1 MNNLLKQ
8 YTGTKTV
15 KARPMTM
22 GEAYE
27 CKLLKEGVRPS
38 KCETDKA
45 GYLVVYG
52 DGYMSWSPKDVFD
65 AAYKPSETFLERL
78 ENECNE
84 IDARSDKVKD
94 FIGSDRFDNLSP
106 IAKLLLVAQCAT
118 QREYIYLLVDRIDE
132 AKEKKP
138 YLSEFDF
145 GTALKFLTAGG
156 AISRAVWRSEK
167 FVVKQVSSII
177 TADIIPKM
185 QFLPQVAKDIL
196 MSRKNPH
203 IGYTNQMLII
213 HPDGQADSWQPTPED
228 IFAVDWKL
236 VVLPINK

>member
-1 MNNLLKQ
+1 MNNQLKQ

-38 KCETDKA
+38 ECETDKA
-45 GYLVVYG
+45 GYLVEYEG
-52 DGYMSWSPKDVFD
+52 GYQSWSPKDVFD

-78 ENECNE
+78 DNECDE
-84 IDARSDKVKD
+84 IGARFDKAKD
-94 FIGSDRFDNLSP
+94 FINSDRFDNLSP
-106 IAKLLLVAQCAT
+106 IAKLLLTAQSAT
-118 QREYIYLLVDRIDE
+118 QREYICLLIDRIDE

-138 YLSEFDF
+138 FLSEFDF
-145 GTALKFLTAGG
+145 GTAVKFLKSGG

-167 FVVKQVSSII
+167 FVVKQVPSII

-185 QFLPQVAKDIL
+185 QSLPQVAKDIL

-228 IFAVDWKL
+228 IFAEDWKL
-236 VVLPINK
+236 VVPPTH

>member
-1 MNNLLKQ
+1 MNNQLKQ

-38 KCETDKA
+38 ECETDKA
-45 GYLVVYG
+45 GYLVEYE
-52 DGYMSWSPKDVFD
+52 DGYQSWSPKDVFD

-78 ENECNE
+78 DNECGE
-84 IDARSDKVKD
+84 IDARYNKAKD
-94 FIGSDRFDNLSP
+94 FINSDRFDNLSP
-106 IAKLLLVAQCAT
+106 IAKLLLTAQSAT
-118 QREYIYLLVDRIDE
+118 QREYIWLLIDRIDE
-132 AKEKKP
+132 AKGKKP
-138 YLSEFDF
+138 FLSEFDF

-167 FVVKQVSSII
+167 FVVKQVPSII

-185 QFLPQVAKDIL
+185 QSLPQVAKDIL

-213 HPDGQADSWQPTPED
+213 HPDGQADSWQPSPED

-236 VVLPINK
+236 VVPPTH

>member
-1 MNNLLKQ
+1 MNNQLKQ

-38 KCETDKA
+38 ECETDKA
-45 GYLVVYG
+45 DYLVEYEDGYL
-52 DGYMSWSPKDVFD
+52 SWSPKDVFE

-78 ENECNE
+78 DNECDE
-84 IDARSDKVKD
+84 IGARYDKAKD
-94 FIGSDRFDNLSP
+94 FINSDRFDNLSP
-106 IAKLLLVAQCAT
+106 IAKLLLAAQSAT
-118 QREYIYLLVDRIDE
+118 QREYICLLIDIINE
-132 AKEKKP
+132 AKGKKP
-138 YLSEFDF
+138 FLSEFDF

-167 FVVKQVSSII
+167 FVVKQVPSII

-185 QFLPQVAKDIL
+185 QSLPQVAKDIL

-228 IFAVDWKL
+228 IFAEDWEL
-236 VVLPINK
+236 VVPPTH

>member
-1 MNNLLKQ
+1 MNNQLKQ

-38 KCETDKA
+38 ECETDKA
-45 GYLVVYG
+45 GYLVEYE
-52 DGYMSWSPKDVFD
+52 DGYQSWSPKDVFD

-78 ENECNE
+78 DNECDE
-84 IDARSDKVKD
+84 IGARYNKAKD
-94 FIGSDRFDNLSP
+94 FINSDRFDNLSP
-106 IAKLLLVAQCAT
+106 IAKLLLMAQSAT
-118 QREYIYLLVDRIDE
+118 QREYIYLLIDMIDE

-138 YLSEFDF
+138 FLSEFDF
-145 GTALKFLTAGG
+145 GTAIKFLKAGG

-167 FVVKQVSSII
+167 FVVKQVLSII

-185 QFLPQVAKDIL
+185 QSLPQVAKDIL

-236 VVLPINK
+236 VAPPTH

>member
-1 MNNLLKQ
+1 MNNQLKQ

-38 KCETDKA
+38 ECETDKA
-45 GYLVVYG
+45 GFLVEYE
-52 DGYMSWSPKDVFD
+52 DGYQSWSPKDVFD

-78 ENECNE
+78 DNECDE
-84 IDARSDKVKD
+84 IGARYNKAID
-94 FIGSDRFDNLSP
+94 FINSDRFDNLSP
-106 IAKLLLVAQCAT
+106 IAKLLLMAQSAT
-118 QREYIYLLVDRIDE
+118 QREYICLLIDMIDE

-138 YLSEFDF
+138 FLSEFDF
-145 GTALKFLTAGG
+145 GTAIKFLKAGG

-167 FVVKQVSSII
+167 FVVKQVLSII

-185 QFLPQVAKDIL
+185 QSLPQVAKDIL

-228 IFAVDWKL
+228 IFAEDWKL
-236 VVLPINK
+236 VVPPINK

>member
-1 MNNLLKQ
+1 MNNQLKQ

-38 KCETDKA
+38 ECETDKA
-45 GYLVVYG
+45 GYLVEYEG
-52 DGYMSWSPKDVFD
+52 GYMSWSPKDVFD

-78 ENECNE
+78 DNECDE
-84 IDARSDKVKD
+84 IGARYNKAKD
-94 FIGSDRFDNLSP
+94 FINSDRFDNLSP
-106 IAKLLLVAQCAT
+106 IAKLLLMAQSAT
-118 QREYIYLLVDRIDE
+118 QREYICLLIEMIDE

-138 YLSEFDF
+138 FLSEFDF
-145 GTALKFLTAGG
+145 GTAIKFLKAGG

-167 FVVKQVSSII
+167 FVVKQVLSII

-185 QFLPQVAKDIL
+185 QSLPQVAKDIL

-213 HPDGQADSWQPTPED
+213 HPDGQADSWQPTSED

-236 VVLPINK
+236 VVPPTH

>member
-1 MNNLLKQ
+1 MNNQLKQ

-38 KCETDKA
+38 ECETDKA
-45 GYLVVYG
+45 GYLVEYEG
-52 DGYMSWSPKDVFD
+52 GYLSWSPKDVFD

-78 ENECNE
+78 DNECDE
-84 IDARSDKVKD
+84 IGARFDKAKD
-94 FIGSDRFDNLSP
+94 FINSDRFDNLSP
-106 IAKLLLVAQCAT
+106 IAKLLLTAQSAT
-118 QREYIYLLVDRIDE
+118 QREYICLLIDIIDE
-132 AKEKKP
+132 AKGKKP
-138 YLSEFDF
+138 FLSEFDF
-145 GTALKFLTAGG
+145 GTAVKFLKSGG

-167 FVVKQVSSII
+167 FVVKQVPSII

-185 QFLPQVAKDIL
+185 QSLPQVAKDIL

-228 IFAVDWKL
+228 IFAEDWKL
-236 VVLPINK
+236 VVPPTH

>member
-1 MNNLLKQ
+1 MNNQLKQ

-38 KCETDKA
+38 ECETDKA
-45 GYLVVYG
+45 GYLVEYE
-52 DGYMSWSPKDVFD
+52 DGYLSWSPKDVFD

-106 IAKLLLVAQCAT
+106 IAKLLLMVQNAT
-118 QREYIYLLVDRIDE
+118 QREYIFLLVDRIDE

-138 YLSEFDF
+138 FLSDFDF
-145 GTALKFLTAGG
+145 GTAIKFLKAGG
-156 AISRAVWRSEK
+156 AISRAVWGRGEK
-167 FVVKQVSSII
+167 FVIKQVPSHIP
-177 TADIIPKM
+177 ADIIPNM
-185 QFLPQVAKDIL
+185 QSLPQSAKDII
-196 MSRKNPH
+196 MARAEPH
-203 IGYTNQMLII
+203 IAYTNQMLII
-213 HPDGQADSWQPTPED
+213 HPDGRADSWVPSSSDVFAED
-228 IFAVDWKL
+228 WEL
-236 VVLPINK
+236 VTE

>member
-1 MNNLLKQ
+1 MNNQLKQ

-27 CKLLKEGVRPS
+27 RKLLKEGVRPS
-38 KCETDKA
+38 ECETDKA
-45 GYLVVYG
+45 GYLVEYE
-52 DGYMSWSPKDVFD
+52 DGYLSWSPKDVFE

-78 ENECNE
+78 DNECDE
-84 IDARSDKVKD
+84 IGARYDKAKD
-94 FIGSDRFDNLSP
+94 FINSDRFDNLSP
-106 IAKLLLVAQCAT
+106 IAKLLLAAQSAT
-118 QREYIYLLVDRIDE
+118 QREYICLLIDIIDE
-132 AKEKKP
+132 AKGKKP
-138 YLSEFDF
+138 FLSEFDF

-167 FVVKQVSSII
+167 FVVKQVPSII

-185 QFLPQVAKDIL
+185 QSLPQVAKDIL

-228 IFAVDWKL
+228 IFAEDWEL
-236 VVLPINK
+236 VVPPTH

>member
-1 MNNLLKQ
+1 MNNQLKQ

-27 CKLLKEGVRPS
+27 RKLLKEGRRPS
-38 KCETDKA
+38 ECETDKA
-45 GYLVVYG
+45 GYLVEYEG
-52 DGYMSWSPKDVFD
+52 GYQSWSPKDVFEV
-65 AAYKPSETFLERL
+65 AYKPSETFLERL

-118 QREYIYLLVDRIDE
+118 QREYICLLVDRIDE

-138 YLSEFDF
+138 FLSEFDF
-145 GTALKFLTAGG
+145 GTAIKFLKAGG

-167 FVVKQVSSII
+167 FVVKQVPSII

-185 QFLPQVAKDIL
+185 QSLPQVAKDIL

-203 IGYTNQMLII
+203 IGYTNQMRII
-213 HPDGQADSWQPTPED
+213 HPDGQADSWQPTPGD

-236 VVLPINK
+236 VVPPTH

>member
-1 MNNLLKQ
+1 MNNQLKQ

-38 KCETDKA
+38 ECETDKA
-45 GYLVVYG
+45 GYLVEYEG
-52 DGYMSWSPKDVFD
+52 GYMSWSPKDVFD

-78 ENECNE
+78 DNECDE
-84 IDARSDKVKD
+84 IGARYNKAKD
-94 FIGSDRFDNLSP
+94 FINSDRFDNLSP
-106 IAKLLLVAQCAT
+106 IAKLLLMAQSAT
-118 QREYIYLLVDRIDE
+118 QREYICLLIDMIDE

-138 YLSEFDF
+138 FLSEFDF
-145 GTALKFLTAGG
+145 GTAIKFLKAGG

-167 FVVKQVSSII
+167 FVVKQVLSII

-185 QFLPQVAKDIL
+185 QSLPQVAKDIL

-213 HPDGQADSWQPTPED
+213 HPDGQAVSWQPTSED

-236 VVLPINK
+236 VVPPTH

>member
-1 MNNLLKQ
+1 MNNQIKQ

-38 KCETDKA
+38 ECETDKA
-45 GYLVVYG
+45 GYLVEYE
-52 DGYMSWSPKDVFD
+52 DGYQSWSPKDVFD

-78 ENECNE
+78 DNECDE
-84 IDARSDKVKD
+84 IGARYNKAKD
-94 FIGSDRFDNLSP
+94 FINSDRFDNLSP
-106 IAKLLLVAQCAT
+106 IAKLLLMAQSAT
-118 QREYIYLLVDRIDE
+118 QREYICLLIDMIDE

-138 YLSEFDF
+138 FLSEFDF
-145 GTALKFLTAGG
+145 GTAIKFLKAGG

-167 FVVKQVSSII
+167 FVVKQVLSII

-185 QFLPQVAKDIL
+185 QSLPQVAKDIL

-236 VVLPINK
+236 VVPPTH

>member
-1 MNNLLKQ
+1 MNNQLKQ

-38 KCETDKA
+38 ECETDKA
-45 GYLVVYG
+45 GYLVEYEG
-52 DGYMSWSPKDVFD
+52 GYQSWSPKDVFD

-78 ENECNE
+78 DNECDE
-84 IDARSDKVKD
+84 IGARFDKAKD
-94 FIGSDRFDNLSP
+94 FINSDRFDNLSP
-106 IAKLLLVAQCAT
+106 IAKLLLTAQSAT
-118 QREYIYLLVDRIDE
+118 QREYICLLIDIIDE

-138 YLSEFDF
+138 FFSEFDF
-145 GTALKFLTAGG
+145 GTAIKFLKAGG

-167 FVVKQVSSII
+167 FVVKQVPSII

-185 QFLPQVAKDIL
+185 QSLPQVAKDIL

-213 HPDGQADSWQPTPED
+213 HPDGQADSWVPSSSDVFAED
-228 IFAVDWKL
+228 WEL
-236 VVLPINK
+236 VTE

>member
-1 MNNLLKQ
+1 MNNQLKQ

-38 KCETDKA
+38 ECETDKA
-45 GYLVVYG
+45 GYLVEYEG
-52 DGYMSWSPKDVFD
+52 GYMSWSPKDVFD

-78 ENECNE
+78 DNECDE
-84 IDARSDKVKD
+84 IGARYNKAKD
-94 FIGSDRFDNLSP
+94 FINSDRFDNLSP
-106 IAKLLLVAQCAT
+106 IAKLLLMAQSAT
-118 QREYIYLLVDRIDE
+118 QREYICLLIEMIDE

-138 YLSEFDF
+138 FLLEFDF
-145 GTALKFLTAGG
+145 GTAIKFLKAGG

-167 FVVKQVSSII
+167 FVVKQVLSII

-185 QFLPQVAKDIL
+185 QSLPQVAKDIL

-213 HPDGQADSWQPTPED
+213 HPDGQADSWQPTSED

-236 VVLPINK
+236 VVPPTH

>member
-1 MNNLLKQ
+1 MNNQLKQ

-27 CKLLKEGVRPS
+27 CKLLKEGSRPS
-38 KCETDKA
+38 EYETDKA
-45 GYLVVYG
+45 GYLVEYE

-78 ENECNE
+78 DNECDE
-84 IDARSDKVKD
+84 IGARYNKAKD
-94 FIGSDRFDNLSP
+94 FINSDRFDNLSP
-106 IAKLLLVAQCAT
+106 IAKLLLMAQSAT
-118 QREYIYLLVDRIDE
+118 QREYICLLIDMIDE

-138 YLSEFDF
+138 FLSEFDF
-145 GTALKFLTAGG
+145 GTAIKFLKAGG

-167 FVVKQVSSII
+167 FVVKQVLSII

-185 QFLPQVAKDIL
+185 QSLPQVAKDIL

-228 IFAVDWKL
+228 IFAEDWKL
-236 VVLPINK
+236 VIPPTH

>member
-1 MNNLLKQ
+1 MNNQLKQ

-15 KARPMTM
+15 KVRPMTM

-38 KCETDKA
+38 ECETDKA
-45 GYLVVYG
+45 GYLVEYE
-52 DGYMSWSPKDVFD
+52 DGYQSWSPKDVFD

-78 ENECNE
+78 DNECDE
-84 IDARSDKVKD
+84 IGARYNKAKD
-94 FIGSDRFDNLSP
+94 FINSDRFDNLSP
-106 IAKLLLVAQCAT
+106 IAKLLLMAQSAT
-118 QREYIYLLVDRIDE
+118 QREYICLLIDMIDE

-138 YLSEFDF
+138 LLSEFDF
-145 GTALKFLTAGG
+145 GTAIKFLKAGG

-167 FVVKQVSSII
+167 FVVKQVLSII

-185 QFLPQVAKDIL
+185 QSLPQVAKDIL
-196 MSRKNPH
+196 MSRMNPH

-228 IFAVDWKL
+228 IFAEDWKL
-236 VVLPINK
+236 VVPPINK

>member
-1 MNNLLKQ
+1 MNNQLKQ

-38 KCETDKA
+38 ECETDKA
-45 GYLVVYG
+45 GFLVEYE
-52 DGYMSWSPKDVFD
+52 DGYLSWSPKDVFD

-78 ENECNE
+78 DNECDE
-84 IDARSDKVKD
+84 IGARYNKAKD
-94 FIGSDRFDNLSP
+94 FINSDRFDNLSP
-106 IAKLLLVAQCAT
+106 IAKLLLMAQSAT
-118 QREYIYLLVDRIDE
+118 QREYICLLIDMIDE

-138 YLSEFDF
+138 FLSEFDF
-145 GTALKFLTAGG
+145 GTAIKFLKAGG
-156 AISRAVWRSEK
+156 AISRVVWRSEK
-167 FVVKQVSSII
+167 FVVKQVLSII

-185 QFLPQVAKDIL
+185 QSLPQVAKDIL

-228 IFAVDWKL
+228 IFAEDWKL
-236 VVLPINK
+236 VVPPINK

>member
-1 MNNLLKQ
+1 
-8 YTGTKTV
+8 
-15 KARPMTM
+15 M

-45 GYLVVYG
+45 GYLLEYG

-106 IAKLLLVAQCAT
+106 IAKLLLVAQSAT
-118 QREYIYLLVDRIDE
+118 QREYICLLIDIIDE
-132 AKEKKP
+132 AKGKKP
-138 YLSEFDF
+138 FLSEFDF

-167 FVVKQVSSII
+167 FVVKQVPSII

-185 QFLPQVAKDIL
+185 QSLPQVAKDIL

-228 IFAVDWKL
+228 IFAEDWKL
-236 VVLPINK
+236 VVPPTH